1 VRPAP
6 RCDPPFDDELDPQ
19 VWAGPHQLALDW
31 SGGRAVSAPHRPSW
45 PETAAPREEVTA
57 RGRGVAPAVHGEA
70 TTAGRGAAPGM
81 HGAATEPGWGAAPV
95 TPPAG
100 AHPGAVPVAGASGD
114 AKLAVRRFVHMCVE
128 VLNGYRPAAHLRRLA
143 LPKEAAGVV
152 AQAAAGTSRMA
163 ELRCE
168 ARPGRR
174 RDGRP
179 GPADRRP
186 GPRDRRRS
194 PVGVLGLR
202 LCEPRPGAVEAAV
215 LLVTGERTWAMALRL
230 ELHQQSWCATTL
242 RLL

>member
-1 VRPAP
+1 
-6 RCDPPFDDELDPQ
+6 
-19 VWAGPHQLALDW
+19 
-31 SGGRAVSAPHRPSW
+31 
-45 PETAAPREEVTA
+45 
-57 RGRGVAPAVHGEA
+57 
-70 TTAGRGAAPGM
+70 M
-81 HGAATEPGWGAAPV
+81 
-95 TPPAG
+95 
-100 AHPGAVPVAGASGD
+100 AGASGD

-152 AQAAAGTSRMA
+152 AQAAAGTSRVA

-174 RDGRP
+174 RAGQTVAADARTIPADGRTGMADGRP
-179 GPADRRP
+179 GTAARRP
-186 GPRDRRRS
+186 GPRDRQRS